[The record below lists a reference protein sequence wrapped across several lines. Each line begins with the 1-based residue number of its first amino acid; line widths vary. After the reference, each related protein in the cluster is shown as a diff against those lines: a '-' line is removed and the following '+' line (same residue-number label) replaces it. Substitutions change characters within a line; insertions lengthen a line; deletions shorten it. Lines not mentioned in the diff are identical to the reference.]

1 MTVKSAKRKKIHNK
15 SAILELFH
23 IVFHFKTNH
32 RISITKRRLLGDE
45 SSGIQCLDQSVVT
58 LSGDLSRTC
67 TRTRT
72 CIHLCACTHECGGS
86 VLCGQKNSEII
97 SYQRPTQFPGGL
109 GWLQRAR
116 RDEQKMHSRSQTLN
130 PHIGWTV
137 SSSKSN
143 TVFNWSWW
151 KLCLINDCN

>member
-58 LSGDLSRTC
+58 LSGD
-67 TRTRT
+67 
-72 CIHLCACTHECGGS
+72 HVHTHASICVHVRMNANECGGS

-109 GWLQRAR
+109 G
-116 RDEQKMHSRSQTLN
+116 
-130 PHIGWTV
+130 
-137 SSSKSN
+137 
-143 TVFNWSWW
+143 
-151 KLCLINDCN
+151 